1 MDTSHNNISQQRN
14 ITISDDLILSEYM
27 EYFSNEESAIM
38 LLIGADAV
46 HILKNGIFGTEKE
59 HERCQT
65 IRREHDDKIQ
75 DKDNE
80 IDTIKNAFGE
90 LINGEREK
98 LFDRLD
104 REKDKMNKEK
114 GREFIKEEHEQK
126 IEGLESKLKK

>member
-98 LFDRLD
+98 LLTD
-104 REKDKMNKEK
+104 
-114 GREFIKEEHEQK
+114 
-126 IEGLESKLKK
+126 